1 MRGLKRASL
10 MLFVLLF
17 AGFAC
22 DLSSLNL
29 SGQNPQATSLA
40 ETLSAILTASQPAII
55 IMPEV
60 VTPTDTIAPP
70 SEAPGS
76 TPIPTLTPTLTL
88 TPYLT
93 PMPLPIYTPTPVVPS
108 ITVSVPTNCR
118 IGPGIPYDIVGAL
131 FPGELAQV
139 LAVDPT
145 HQFYY
150 IPNPDSPGDY
160 CWVWARY
167 ATITGSTNLL
177 PIYTPPP
184 SPTPTNTATPAPG
197 FDLSF
202 EGLVGCP
209 GAWWLQYK
217 LKNTGQIAFQSIGMI
232 VNDTTNDTTASSI
245 SDNFFDQSD
254 CSTTS
259 SRAQLLPGK
268 AATVSPIS
276 LSYDPSGHKFKATV
290 TLCSQDGQNGMCV
303 TRTITF
309 KP

>member
-1 MRGLKRASL
+1 MRRLKRASL
-10 MLFVLLF
+10 VLFVLLF

-29 SGQNPQATSLA
+29 SGQNPEATSLA
-40 ETLSAILTASQPAII
+40 QTLSAILTASQPAATP
-55 IMPEV
+55 MPAV
-60 VTPTDTIAPP
+60 VTPTETIPVA
-70 SEAPGS
+70 SQAPGS
-76 TPIPTLTPTLTL
+76 TPIATLTETLTL

-93 PMPLPIYTPTPVVPS
+93 PTALPIYTPTPIVPM

-118 IGPGIPYDIVGAL
+118 IGPGIPYDMVGAL
-131 FPGELAQV
+131 LPGEVAQV

-145 HQFYY
+145 HQFFY

-160 CWVWARY
+160 CWVWAHY

-184 SPTPTNTATPAPG
+184 SPTPTNTATPSPG

-202 EGLVGCP
+202 EGLVSCP
-209 GAWWLQYK
+209 NAAWLQFRI
-217 LKNTGQIAFQSIGMI
+217 KNTGQITFQSIGMI
-232 VNDTTNDTTASSI
+232 VNDTTNDVTTSSI
-245 SDNFFDQSD
+245 SDSFFDQSD
-254 CSTTS
+254 CSTSS

-268 AATVSPIS
+268 AVTTSPVQ
-276 LSYDPSGHKFKATV
+276 LNYDPGGHKLKVTV

>member
-10 MLFVLLF
+10 LLFVLLF

-22 DLSSLNL
+22 DLSSLDF
-29 SGQNPQATSLA
+29 SGQNPEATSLA
-40 ETLSAILTASQPAII
+40 QTLSAILTASQPAVTLI
-55 IMPEV
+55 PAV
-60 VTPTDTIAPP
+60 VTPTETTTSTAEVPNPTAIA
-70 SEAPGS
+70 
-76 TPIPTLTPTLTL
+76 TLTQTLTL

-93 PMPLPIYTPTPVVPS
+93 PTPMPIYTPTPVVPM

-131 FPGELAQV
+131 LPGEFAQV

-145 HQFYY
+145 HAFYY

-160 CWVWARY
+160 CWVWGRY

-202 EGLVGCP
+202 DGLVSCP
-209 GAWWLQYK
+209 GAWWLQYR
-217 LKNTGQIAFQSIGMI
+217 LKNTGQITFQSIGMI
-232 VNDTTNDTTASSI
+232 VNDAANSNSASLI
-245 SDNFFDQSD
+245 SDSFFDQSD

-259 SRAQLLPGK
+259 TRAQLLPGK
-268 AATVSPIS
+268 AVTVSPIP
-276 LSYDPSGHKFKATV
+276 LGYDPSGHKFKVTV
-290 TLCSQDGQNGMCV
+290 TLCSQDGQNGMCE
-303 TRTITF
+303 TRTITI